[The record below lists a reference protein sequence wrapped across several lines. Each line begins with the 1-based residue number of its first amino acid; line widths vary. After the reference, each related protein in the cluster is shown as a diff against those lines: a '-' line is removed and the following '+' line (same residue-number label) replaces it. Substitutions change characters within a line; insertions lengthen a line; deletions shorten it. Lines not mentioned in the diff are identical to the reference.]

1 MRQGDIFVLH
11 HESMN
16 LWYLVGQSISGRAY
30 RSGLIVCFMAVLAAF
45 IMSTTLLAK
54 SIGHSLRV
62 GTERLAAD
70 IIVVPAGKEMETQRA
85 ILLGKPVSKAWMPA
99 ENFDRITKVE
109 GVEKASPQLYLETLT
124 GAACCSASEMF
135 MIAFD
140 PETDFTIIPWLRE
153 KLNQSLGLRDVVGGD
168 WVTIPRE
175 TGKILIYGVQV
186 NLAAKLEP
194 TGMGFDQTMFLTF
207 NTAREIAKESAT
219 TAVQPL
225 EIPEGQISAVHVKVK
240 ENYAIDE
247 VAKRITAAVPRTHA
261 LASLELTRAIH
272 RQTKGLFRMLFLGL
286 TMVWILTVVLTGLLF
301 SLTVNERRRQ
311 IGLLRAVGA
320 SRHFIFKLFAAE
332 SSILGVAGGLIG
344 VVFTVLFVYLFR
356 AYLMASAKLPLLLP
370 PLLSLSGFM
379 LACLLMALILALPAL
394 FYPAIRASRIDPAA
408 AMREV

>member
-1 MRQGDIFVLH
+1 MD
-11 HESMN
+11 
-16 LWYLVGQSISGRAY
+16 LWYLVGQNISGRAY
-30 RSGLIVCFMAVLAAF
+30 RSGLVVSFTAVLAAF
-45 IMSTTLLAK
+45 IMSTTLLVK

-62 GTERLAAD
+62 GKERLGAD
-70 IIVVPAGKEMETQRA
+70 IIVVPAGKEIETQRA

-99 ENFDRITKVE
+99 ENFDRIAKVE
-109 GVEKASPQLYLETLT
+109 GVAKASPQLYLETLT

-153 KLNQSLGLRDVVGGD
+153 KLNQSLGPRDVVGGD
-168 WVTIPRE
+168 WVTIPKE
-175 TGKILIYGVQV
+175 TEKILIYGVRV

-207 NTAREIAKESAT
+207 DTAREIAKESAT
-219 TAVQPL
+219 TAVRPL

-240 ENYAIDE
+240 ENYVIDE
-247 VAKRITAAVPRTHA
+247 VAKRIMATVRWTHA

-286 TMVWILTVVLTGLLF
+286 TLVWVLTVVLTGLLF

-311 IGLLRAVGA
+311 IGLLRAIGA
-320 SRHFIFKLFAAE
+320 NRHFIFKLFLAE
-332 SSILGVAGGLIG
+332 SSILGVGGGLIG
-344 VVFTVLFVYLFR
+344 VVFAVLFVYLFR
-356 AYLMASAKLPLLLP
+356 VYLMASAKLPLLLP
-370 PLLSLSGFM
+370 PLLSLLGFM

-394 FYPAIRASRIDPAA
+394 LYPAMRASRVDPAV

>member
-1 MRQGDIFVLH
+1 MD
-11 HESMN
+11 
-16 LWYLVGQSISGRAY
+16 LWYLVGQNISGRAY
-30 RSGLIVCFMAVLAAF
+30 RSGLVVSFTAVLAAF
-45 IMSTTLLAK
+45 IMSTTLLVK

-62 GTERLAAD
+62 GKERLGAD
-70 IIVVPAGKEMETQRA
+70 IIVVPAGKEIETQRA

-99 ENFDRITKVE
+99 ENFDQIAKVE
-109 GVEKASPQLYLETLT
+109 GVAKASPQLYLETLT

-153 KLNQSLGLRDVVGGD
+153 KLNQSLGPRDVVGGD
-168 WVTIPRE
+168 WVTIPKE
-175 TGKILIYGVQV
+175 TEKILIYGVRV

-207 NTAREIAKESAT
+207 DTAREIAKESAT
-219 TAVQPL
+219 TAVRPL

-240 ENYAIDE
+240 ENYVIDE
-247 VAKRITAAVPRTHA
+247 VAKRIMATVRWTHA

-286 TMVWILTVVLTGLLF
+286 TLVWVLTVVLTGLLF

-311 IGLLRAVGA
+311 IGLLRAIGA
-320 SRHFIFKLFAAE
+320 NRHFIFKLFLAE
-332 SSILGVAGGLIG
+332 SSILGVGGGLIG
-344 VVFTVLFVYLFR
+344 VVFAVLFVYLFR
-356 AYLMASAKLPLLLP
+356 VYLMASAKLPLLLP
-370 PLLSLSGFM
+370 PLLSLLGFM

-394 FYPAIRASRIDPAA
+394 LYPAMRASRVDPAV